1 MVTTGRDEHEHERH
15 VLVGVHVDK
24 GRPAVRA
31 VAREVRGGPAG
42 GRREPA
48 GGRRRAGRGVEER
61 SRHAR
66 STVHLVGTR
75 A

>member
-1 MVTTGRDEHEHERH
+1 MATTGRDEHEHERR
-15 VLVGVHVDK
+15 VLAGAHVDK

-48 GGRRRAGRGVEER
+48 GGRGRAGGGVEER
-61 SRHAR
+61 SRRAR
-66 STVHLVGTR
+66 STVHSVGTG